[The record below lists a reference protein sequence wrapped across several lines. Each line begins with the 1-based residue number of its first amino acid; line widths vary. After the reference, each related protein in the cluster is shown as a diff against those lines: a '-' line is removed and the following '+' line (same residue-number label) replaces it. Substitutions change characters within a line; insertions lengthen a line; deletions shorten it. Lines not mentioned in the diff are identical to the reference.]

1 MNLFNQQIAEVKI
14 SYSHTVKPSNQIKIC
29 GSKDMYQRIF
39 PIWPDMDY
47 CESFAVILL
56 SRGNKIL
63 GINYTAT
70 GGISG
75 CVVDV
80 RKIMQAVLNSN
91 TSGIILVHYAK

>member
-1 MNLFNQQIAEVKI
+1 MVVDI
-14 SYSHTVKPSNQIKIC
+14 
-29 GSKDMYQRIF
+29 M
-39 PIWPDMDY
+39 
-47 CESFAVILL
+47 ESFAVILL

-91 TSGIILVHYAK
+91 SSGIILVHYAK